1 MNKASVKAGQP
12 PQGPSSEPDWE
23 TKSIDLEE
31 MVDLAADA
39 ILLLSADQRILRF
52 NQAAVR
58 LFGYGPD
65 EVLGRPLDVLLP
77 ERYVEAHRRHMAAFA
92 AGGEASRHMAQRQ
105 SLMARRKDGQEIPVE
120 ISIARQR
127 RGGVVSFGA
136 IVHDLSAQ
144 KRAEQALRQSEELNR
159 SVVAALNEGVLLVD
173 AAGVIRA
180 CNLSAQ
186 KILGVA
192 EADLIGQSF
201 AGWTVIREDGTPFPD
216 ELFPVNETLRSGRPC
231 ANIVMGLVHPD
242 QAVTWLSLNC
252 QPLPPAAEPGLYAAV
267 VSFADITER
276 FALYRV
282 MEKRVVE
289 RTREIERRRQVADD
303 LREILR
309 ILNSNRSLDDILGYI
324 VGRACQEFG
333 ADAYGILRLH
343 ADGQALVVQYAQGF
357 PRDFVRNGA
366 FPVSEAAITQTVSER
381 RPVPISDIATILEAV
396 SQPVWADQWPA
407 AAAGLRGYQT
417 LLLVPLFIH
426 DEFYGEIALCFG
438 RRRDFSGEELHVAEM
453 IGNQAALAI
462 ENAGL
467 HVQVQAMAAL
477 EERQKLARELHD
489 SVSQVLYG
497 IALSARTAEGFLA
510 NDPAQAAE
518 ALRYCLSLADVGLTE
533 MRALILELRPELLE
547 TEGIVAAIS
556 QYTAALQVRHGVA
569 FELDLGDEP
578 KITMQ
583 VKEALYRIAQE
594 AFHNI
599 IRHAHA
605 TEAKVRLETRDHE
618 LWWEVCDNGRG
629 FDPTASHVGHLGL
642 RSMRERA
649 ERVGGACDVVSA
661 PGAGTC
667 VRTRLPLDAAR

>member
-1 MNKASVKAGQP
+1 MNNASTKAGQRATES
-12 PQGPSSEPDWE
+12 SSEPDWR

-39 ILLLSADQRILRF
+39 ILLLSADQRIVRF

-58 LFGYGPD
+58 LFGYEPD

-77 ERYVEAHRRHMAAFA
+77 ERYVEAHRRYMEAFG
-92 AGGEASRHMAQRQ
+92 AGGETSRHMAQRQ
-105 SLMARRKDGQEIPVE
+105 SLAARRKDGQEIPVE

-127 RGGVVSFGA
+127 RGGEVSFGA

-144 KRAEQALRQSEELNR
+144 KKAEQALRQSEELYR
-159 SVVAALNEGVLLVD
+159 SVVAVLNEGVLLVD
-173 AAGVIRA
+173 GAGAIRA

-192 EADLIGQSF
+192 EADLIGRSF
-201 AGWTVIREDGTPFPD
+201 AGWTMIRDDGTPFPD
-216 ELFPVNETLRSGRPC
+216 ELFPVNETLRTGRPC
-231 ANIVMGLVHPD
+231 ANVVMGLVHRD
-242 QAVTWLSLNC
+242 QVVTWLSLNC
-252 QPLPPAAEPGLYAAV
+252 QPLPAAAEPGLYAAV

-282 MEKRVVE
+282 MEKRVAE

-303 LREILR
+303 LREILT

-324 VGRACQEFG
+324 VSRACQEFD
-333 ADAYGILRLH
+333 ADASGILRLH
-343 ADGQALVVQYAQGF
+343 ADGQALVVQSAQGL
-357 PRDFVRNGA
+357 PHDFVRYGA
-366 FPVSEAAITQTVSER
+366 VPVGGAALAQTRSER
-381 RPVPISDIATILEAV
+381 RPVPIWDVSTIVEAA
-396 SQPVWADQWPA
+396 SQPAWADQWPA
-407 AAAGLRGYQT
+407 AAAGLRNYQT

-426 DEFYGEIALCFG
+426 DQFYGEIALCFA

-497 IALSARTAEGFLA
+497 IALSARTAEGLLA
-510 NDPAQAAE
+510 TDPARAAE
-518 ALRYCLSLADVGLTE
+518 ALRYCHSLADVGLTE

-547 TEGIVAAIS
+547 TEGMVAAIS
-556 QYTAALQVRHGVA
+556 QYAAALQVRHGVV
-569 FELDLGDEP
+569 FQLDLGDEP
-578 KITMQ
+578 NITML

-605 TEAKVRLETRDHE
+605 TEARVRLESCDHE

-629 FDPTASHVGHLGL
+629 FDPAAPYVGHLGL

-649 ERVGGACDVVSA
+649 ERVGGACEIVSS

-667 VRTRLPLDAAR
+667 VRTRFPLDRAR

>member
-1 MNKASVKAGQP
+1 MNKASARAGQLVRDR
-12 PQGPSSEPDWE
+12 SAEPDWQA
-23 TKSIDLEE
+23 KSIDLEE

-39 ILLLSADQRILRF
+39 ILLLSADQRIVRF

-58 LFGYGPD
+58 LFGYELD
-65 EVLGRPLDVLLP
+65 EVLGRQLDVLLP
-77 ERYVEAHRRHMAAFA
+77 ERYVEVHRRHMEAFA
-92 AGGEASRHMAQRQ
+92 AGGDASRHMAQRQ
-105 SLMARRKDGQEIPVE
+105 TLVARRKDGQEIPVE

-127 RGGVVSFGA
+127 RGDEVSFGA

-144 KRAEQALRQSEELNR
+144 KRAEQALRQSEELYR
-159 SVVAALNEGVLLVD
+159 SVVAALNEGVVLVD
-173 AAGVIRA
+173 AAGVIQS

-192 EADLIGQSF
+192 EAGLIGQSF
-201 AGWTVIREDGTPFPD
+201 AGWDAIREDGTPFPD
-216 ELFPVNETLRSGRPC
+216 EQFPVNETLRTGRPC

-252 QPLPPAAEPGLYAAV
+252 QPLPPATEPGLYAAV

-276 FALYRV
+276 YALYRA
-282 MEKRVVE
+282 MEKRVAE

-303 LREILR
+303 LREILT
-309 ILNSNRSLDDILGYI
+309 ILNSSRSLDDILGYI
-324 VGRACQEFG
+324 VSRACQEFD
-333 ADAYGILRLH
+333 ADASAILRLH
-343 ADGQALVVQYAQGF
+343 ADGHALVVQSARGL
-357 PRDFVRNGA
+357 PHEFVRYGA
-366 FPVSEAAITQTVSER
+366 FPLGEAALTQTVSER
-381 RPVPISDIATILEAV
+381 RPVPISDVSAILEAV
-396 SQPVWADQWPA
+396 SQPAWADQWPA
-407 AAAGLRGYQT
+407 AAAGLRDYQA
-417 LLLVPLFIH
+417 LLLVPLFIQ
-426 DEFYGEIALCFG
+426 DQFYGEIALCFG
-438 RRRDFSGEELHVAEM
+438 HRRDFSGEELHVAEM
-453 IGNQAALAI
+453 MGHQAALAI

-510 NDPAQAAE
+510 SDPVRAAE

-556 QYTAALQVRHGVA
+556 QYAAALQVRHGVV
-569 FELDLGDEP
+569 FQLDLVDEP
-578 KITMQ
+578 EITMQ

-605 TEAKVRLETRDHE
+605 TEAKVRLESRDHE

-629 FDPTASHVGHLGL
+629 FNPAASYAGHLGL

-649 ERVGGACDVVSA
+649 ERVGGACEIVST
-661 PGAGTC
+661 PGEGTC
-667 VRTRLPLDAAR
+667 VRTRLPLNGTH